1 MTLDLERKSID
12 AIVEDAD
19 TDKPH
24 GGFTAVLSTPSLDRD
39 GDILTRDEWVTP
51 LPERLPLDIDHNM
64 TVEGTVGSFRPYF
77 DDEGRL
83 MMDATF
89 ASTPKAQE
97 VRTLIKEGHIGSVS
111 VAFMT
116 DRSKKDGTPRRELLN
131 AGVVAIPSNRDAIIL
146 SSKAAANDCECW
158 DGYERVP
165 GAKPC
170 APGSCRK
177 SDAAD
182 KTVEAEA
189 VTIKANGDMALIQAI
204 HDASCHMGA
213 MCCETATDDEM
224 AEMDD
229 SGVTNKP
236 KSVGSLNLP
245 ISVGITLD
253 QFKVALNEITT
264 SFKVSETS
272 GDSEPVAADEP
283 QGNSPADLPVDTA
296 EEAATDS
303 VPVDSPVDTA
313 GDAAESEVVLSSE
326 KRARNLAMAI
336 FSQEVL
342 SD

>member
-1 MTLDLERKSID
+1 MKGMNYMTLDLERKSID

-131 AGVVAIPSNRDAIIL
+131 AGVVAIPSNRDAVIL
-146 SSKAAANDCECW
+146 SSK
-158 DGYERVP
+158 
-165 GAKPC
+165 
-170 APGSCRK
+170 
-177 SDAAD
+177 SDSAD
-182 KTVEAEA
+182 KTVEAEV
-189 VTIKANGDMALIQAI
+189 VTTKANGDMALIQAI

-213 MCCETATDDEM
+213 MCCESADDEM

-229 SGVTNKP
+229 SGVNDKP
-236 KSVGSLNLP
+236 KSVKGVNLP
-245 ISVGITLD
+245 FSVGITLD
-253 QFKVALNEITT
+253 QFKEALNEITT
-264 SFKVSETS
+264 SYKVSDTS
-272 GDSEPVAADEP
+272 GDSEPVVADEP
-283 QGNSPADLPVDTA
+283 QGNSPADPPADAA
-296 EEAATDS
+296 EETAADS
-303 VPVDSPVDTA
+303 VPVDSPVDAA

>member
-131 AGVVAIPSNRDAIIL
+131 AGVVAIPSNRDAVIL
-146 SSKAAANDCECW
+146 SSKAADKDCDW
-158 DGYERVP
+158 
-165 GAKPC
+165 
-170 APGSCRK
+170 S
-177 SDAAD
+177 SDKAA
-182 KTVEAEA
+182 EAEA
-189 VTIKANGDMALIQAI
+189 ITTKANGDMALIQAI

-213 MCCETATDDEM
+213 MCCEMAEEDEMDEM
-224 AEMDD
+224 AND
-229 SGVTNKP
+229 KP
-236 KSVGSLNLP
+236 KSVKGVDLP
-245 ISVGITLD
+245 FAVGITLD

-264 SFKVSETS
+264 SYKVSDTS
-272 GDSEPVAADEP
+272 DDSEPAVADEP
-283 QGNSPADLPVDTA
+283 QGNSPADPPADAA
-296 EEAATDS
+296 EETATDS
-303 VPVDSPVDTA
+303 VPVDSPVEAA